1 MIGFH
6 FFTLILVSHSPC
18 LAIST
23 DKVLAKNL
31 AEREP
36 EFAALEPDLPFT
48 FAPLPGIQR
57 VLSRRELG
65 AFLLRNGAKS
75 SDFLQDL
82 CIERETA
89 RIKEA
94 DLATAIRSAVK
105 LADVHVQILD
115 YSHQPMPP
123 GVLQFKAET
132 VSLHA
137 LRPFDGPIIWPGR
150 LLYDGRRS
158 AAIWVRAMVWVE
170 RELVVADTD
179 IRAGELVTSENV
191 QLERVHEFPL
201 ENNFA
206 RSLEDVLGFKSRIMI
221 RKGCPL
227 SLAQLDRPWTIFK
240 GDKVLV
246 RVIAGLTHLTLEAI
260 AISSGHSGDEV
271 TLRNPETGR
280 TFRAV
285 VEAKGTAVLHQRDTL

>member
-1 MIGFH
+1 MIGFY
-6 FFTLILVSHSPC
+6 FLPLILLSHAPC

-23 DKVLAKNL
+23 DKVLAKNI

-36 EFAALEPDLPFT
+36 DFAGLDPDLQFT

-57 VLSRRELG
+57 VLSRQELA
-65 AFLLRNGAKS
+65 AFLRRNGAKP
-75 SDFLQDL
+75 SDLLQDL

-89 RIKEA
+89 RIKET
-94 DLATAIRSAVK
+94 DLSTAIRAAVK
-105 LADVHVQILD
+105 IADVHVQILD
-115 YSHQPMPP
+115 YSRQPMPP

-137 LRPFDGPIIWPGR
+137 LRPFDGAILWPGR

-158 AAIWVRAMVWVE
+158 VAIWVRAMVWVE
-170 RELVVADTD
+170 RELVVAATD

-191 QLERVHEFPL
+191 QLERVREFPL
-201 ENNFA
+201 ENHFA
-206 RSLEDVLGFKSRIMI
+206 RNIEDVSGLKSRIMI
-221 RKGCPL
+221 KKGSPI

-260 AISSGHSGDEV
+260 AISSGHSGEEV

-285 VEAKGTAVLHQRDTL
+285 AEAKGTAVLYQRDTL